1 MLYLIVVIIS
11 IITALLRG
19 GELENLTGI
28 SIQGVLLF
36 VFALILRLATWV
48 FQLFKFTDLFSYTPY
63 LIIMSYLILFFVSM
77 KNMKL
82 PGFKYINLGILL
94 NAFVITVNGG
104 KMPVLIQQG
113 VLTSNNLTNFI
124 EKEAKSI
131 HSLMTS
137 RTLFAFLGDVISLP
151 RPFPDSS
158 IISIG
163 DILILTGLFVLIQKT
178 MMENNLIQKD
188 EDIE

>member
-1 MLYLIVVIIS
+1 M
-11 IITALLRG
+11 RG